1 MKAENGNLAESS
13 KSGAKAAPA
22 KRDGV
27 KAVFKLG
34 AHQHV
39 AKVGDWITA
48 PRCRELPD
56 PEAETSGI
64 GQKIKVRDVLMVSG
78 KNLLVGDPIVE
89 GAVVELAVSDVR
101 RTPKVVNF
109 KRRRRK
115 HSSKRTKG
123 HREFEYVLT
132 VEGIRAPGVRAKSSS
147 PAARPKSGT
156 AISEESAAA

>member
-1 MKAENGNLAESS
+1 MKAESGNLAESGKTGS
-13 KSGAKAAPA
+13 KASPA
-22 KRDGV
+22 ERNGV

-39 AKVGDWITA
+39 VKVGDRITA
-48 PRCRELPD
+48 PQCRELPD
-56 PEAETSGI
+56 PEAETSGV

-78 KNLLVGDPIVE
+78 KPPLVGDPIVE

-132 VEGIRAPGVRAKSSS
+132 VEGIKAPGPQAKEGSRASG
-147 PAARPKSGT
+147 ARSGT
-156 AISEESAAA
+156 AKSEKPTAA

>member
-1 MKAENGNLAESS
+1 MKAESGNLAESS
-13 KSGAKAAPA
+13 KTDPKAAPA

-39 AKVGDWITA
+39 AKVGDRITA
-48 PRCRELPD
+48 PRCRELPG
-56 PEAETSGI
+56 PEAETPSV

-78 KNLLVGDPIVE
+78 KSLLVGDPIVE
-89 GAVVELAVSDVR
+89 GAVVELTVSDVR

-123 HREFEYVLT
+123 HREVEYVLT
-132 VEGIRAPGVRAKSSS
+132 VEGIKAPGLQAKARSRAAGAKSVTDKSER
-147 PAARPKSGT
+147 PAA
-156 AISEESAAA
+156 A

>member
-1 MKAENGNLAESS
+1 MRAESGNLAESS
-13 KSGAKAAPA
+13 KTAPNAAPA

-39 AKVGDWITA
+39 AKVGDRITA
-48 PRCRELPD
+48 ARCRELPD
-56 PEAETSGI
+56 PEAETSGV

-78 KNLLVGDPIVE
+78 KSMLVGDPIVE

-101 RTPKVVNF
+101 RTPKVMNF

-132 VEGIRAPGVRAKSSS
+132 VEGIKAPGPRAKAGSR
-147 PAARPKSGT
+147 AAGTKSGT
-156 AISEESAAA
+156 AKSKKPTAA

>member
-1 MKAENGNLAESS
+1 MKAESGNLAESS
-13 KSGAKAAPA
+13 KTGPKAASA

-39 AKVGDWITA
+39 ARVGDRITA

-56 PEAETSGI
+56 PEAETSGV

-78 KNLLVGDPIVE
+78 KSVLVGDPVVE

-123 HREFEYVLT
+123 HREFEFVLT
-132 VEGIRAPGVRAKSSS
+132 VEGIKAPGSRAKAGGAAAKSKTAKSEK
-147 PAARPKSGT
+147 PAA
-156 AISEESAAA
+156 A